1 MAATRRLRGHPLLL
15 DRTMKRRLRQTPHRI
30 ELDSRG
36 SVHSPHQTCNIGDMT
51 MTTRIKNKK
60 SASGCH
66 LETLTAEMETRQTMR
81 IHYTSSASGVNH
93 G

>member
-1 MAATRRLRGHPLLL
+1 MATISRLRYHPPLF
-15 DRTMKRRLRQTPHRI
+15 DPTMKRRLRQTQHQI
-30 ELDSRG
+30 ELDSRS

-51 MTTRIKNKK
+51 MTTKIKNKK

-66 LETLTAEMETRQTMR
+66 LETLMAEMDTRQTMR
-81 IHYTSSASGVNH
+81 IHYTSIRGGMNH

>member
-1 MAATRRLRGHPLLL
+1 MTATRRLRGHPLLL
-15 DRTMKRRLRQTPHRI
+15 DRTMKRRLRQAPHRT
-30 ELDSRG
+30 ELDSRACARL
-36 SVHSPHQTCNIGDMT
+36 PHQTCSIGDMT

-66 LETLTAEMETRQTMR
+66 LETLMAEMDTRQTMR
-81 IHYTSSASGVNH
+81 IHYTSFPSGVNH